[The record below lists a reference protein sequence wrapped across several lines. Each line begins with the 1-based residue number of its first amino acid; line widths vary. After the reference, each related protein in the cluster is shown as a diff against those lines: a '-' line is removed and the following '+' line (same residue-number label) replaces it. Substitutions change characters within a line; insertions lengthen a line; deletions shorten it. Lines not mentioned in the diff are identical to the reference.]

1 MELSQ
6 PGIAAD
12 SWNRVSSL
20 ISCHSDPYA
29 AATNGKLSIEN
40 IFMLMYFILNI
51 KYITLMKKCVGWK
64 GFYPI

>member
-40 IFMLMYFILNI
+40 IFYANI
-51 KYITLMKKCVGWK
+51 FYTKYKI
-64 GFYPI
+64 